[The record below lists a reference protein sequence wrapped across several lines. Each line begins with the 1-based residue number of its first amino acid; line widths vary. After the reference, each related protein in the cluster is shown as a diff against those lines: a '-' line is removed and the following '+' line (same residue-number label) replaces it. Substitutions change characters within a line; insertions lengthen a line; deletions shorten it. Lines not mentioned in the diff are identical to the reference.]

1 MGAQNN
7 SAVLSKRVR
16 SSLADAR
23 VRVLRPM
30 CRPTLSLSSQHLH
43 LLLLSLVCFVHNQMF
58 MVSLMPSLLS
68 DSGIGITVVEKVV
81 PFQSLQLI
89 KPKQMLLAT
98 HVLLSRIGANHPVPT
113 SFFN

>member
-1 MGAQNN
+1 
-7 SAVLSKRVR
+7 
-16 SSLADAR
+16 
-23 VRVLRPM
+23 
-30 CRPTLSLSSQHLH
+30 
-43 LLLLSLVCFVHNQMF
+43 MF